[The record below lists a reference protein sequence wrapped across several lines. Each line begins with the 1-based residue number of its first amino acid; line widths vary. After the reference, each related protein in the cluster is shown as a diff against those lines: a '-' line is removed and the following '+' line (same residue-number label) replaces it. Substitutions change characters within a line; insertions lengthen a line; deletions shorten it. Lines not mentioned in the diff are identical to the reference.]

1 MKNLFQEMLNT
12 RPSKYSSITNKEIF
26 NSLFI
31 VLLKWLKTKELEI
44 ITDITTCK
52 YDFYLFICNAK
63 PHSLNVQRM
72 QDDFFDMKYSE
83 DVVDLF
89 INMQEITKSHCSLF
103 LHEKERTS
111 DSLLEF
117 IFSHFKM
124 VENQD
129 NDDDDSENFVLD
141 YY

>member
-1 MKNLFQEMLNT
+1 MLNT
-12 RPSKYSSITNKEIF
+12 RPSKYSSITNKELF

-31 VLLKWLKTKELEI
+31 VLLKWLKTKELEL

-63 PHSLNVQRM
+63 PHFLNVQRM
-72 QDDFFDMKYSE
+72 HDDFFDMKYSE

-103 LHEKERTS
+103 LHEKGRTS

-124 VENQD
+124 VENKD